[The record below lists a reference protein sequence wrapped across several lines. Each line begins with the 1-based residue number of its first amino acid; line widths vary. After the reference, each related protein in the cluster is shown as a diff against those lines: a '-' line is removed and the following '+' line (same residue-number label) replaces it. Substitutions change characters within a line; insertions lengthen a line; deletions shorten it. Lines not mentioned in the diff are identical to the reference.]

1 MPKQSERT
9 WKFNINCSQEKDL
22 AITKSDSENKIDGK
36 GDNRPGF
43 HALGYT
49 SVPDELSLA
58 DQEGGTINTVTI
70 KTMERVAWAT
80 AQAPAKNLFM
90 TGFMLWMS
98 GAGVHIFSIMITGM
112 ALLNPIKAFEMYFN
126 LY

>member
-9 WKFNINCSQEKDL
+9 WKFNINCSKEKDL

-58 DQEGGTINTVTI
+58 DQEGGTINRLPLKRWSV
-70 KTMERVAWAT
+70 
-80 AQAPAKNLFM
+80 
-90 TGFMLWMS
+90 
-98 GAGVHIFSIMITGM
+98 
-112 ALLNPIKAFEMYFN
+112 
-126 LY
+126 